1 MPKGWEWIIILVI
14 VVLIWGAPKLPGMAK
29 SLGQSLRIFRKEM
42 KNMNEDKN
50 SEKDSK
56 SDASS
61 EGDKPAEK
69 SCLGAKTTKQK

>member
-42 KNMNEDKN
+42 KNMNDDKT
-50 SEKDSK
+50 SEKDAK
-56 SDASS
+56 SDASA
-61 EGDKPAEK
+61 EGDKPADK
-69 SCLGAKTTKQK
+69 

>member
-42 KNMNEDKN
+42 KNMNDDKT
-50 SEKDSK
+50 SEKDAK
-56 SDASS
+56 SDAPA
-61 EGDKPAEK
+61 EGDKPADK
-69 SCLGAKTTKQK
+69 

>member
-42 KNMNEDKN
+42 KSMNDDKA
-50 SEKDSK
+50 SEKDAK
-56 SDASS
+56 SDASA
-61 EGDKPAEK
+61 EGDKPADK
-69 SCLGAKTTKQK
+69 